1 MYTSDHWQKLFT
13 SKFSISAKMKTW
25 LASLHMSSFHSH
37 LFYDYCAINFS
48 LNFLGITF
56 ARKFDEAPRC
66 YLIYSWPRY
75 ADMKSDN
82 DAPPHCH
89 LNINSHLILWHVEF
103 IQFYFLSKDVN
114 SNVLIQSEAIN
125 ANASP
130 ASDSTRSANV
140 SISTSAKL
148 WTSAVPAPHN
158 ASTPQDP
165 TSASARMDLSSRA
178 TKASASRLK
187 TNANPWR
194 WRTDMLAVPDRG
206 RMGQ

>member
-1 MYTSDHWQKLFT
+1 MLLNIF
-13 SKFSISAKMKTW
+13 M
-25 LASLHMSSFHSH
+25 ASLRRYEKWRWH
-37 LFYDYCAINFS
+37 LTTFPSQFQFTFNFM
-48 LNFLGITF
+48 TC
-56 ARKFDEAPRC
+56 R
-66 YLIYSWPRY
+66 IYT
-75 ADMKSDN
+75 
-82 DAPPHCH
+82 
-89 LNINSHLILWHVEF
+89 IF
-103 IQFYFLSKDVN
+103 IRLSEDVN
-114 SNVLIQSEAIN
+114 SNVLIQSDTIN

-148 WTSAVPAPHN
+148 WTSAAPAPHN

-178 TKASASRLK
+178 TKANASRLK

-206 RMGQ
+206 RMRQ